1 MLAQD
6 AQVERLRP
14 SIVIARRPTAVRLPC
29 MAAKGHLAS
38 FDMTG

>member
-29 MAAKGHLAS
+29 MAAKGIWLRSTWRA
-38 FDMTG
+38 